1 MEGEVIS
8 FEEVSVNGNVAILN
22 QDVYA
27 PADGAQGAR
36 AFISAEG
43 GDMRY
48 RLDGEDPTA
57 ESGHLLKDGNTLDLN
72 SIYLIRKFK
81 VINVAETPSKL
92 SVSYES

>member
-1 MEGEVIS
+1 MEGEVIA
-8 FEEVSVNGNVAILN
+8 FEEVSVIGNVAILN
-22 QDVYA
+22 QDIYA
-27 PADGAQGAR
+27 PVDGAQGAR

-57 ESGHLLKDGNTLDLN
+57 ESGHLLKEGNTLDLN

-81 VINVAETPSKL
+81 VINATETPGKL
-92 SVSYES
+92 TVSYES